1 MIVQFIAHASLAVRT
16 DWQYPVIMSFHT
28 VHNVFWQLSLKSF
41 CYAAIL
47 HIATKLFLFL

>member
-16 DWQYPVIMSFHT
+16 DWQYPVMMPSHT

-41 CYAAIL
+41 CYVAIL
-47 HIATKLFLFL
+47 HIAAKFSYFL